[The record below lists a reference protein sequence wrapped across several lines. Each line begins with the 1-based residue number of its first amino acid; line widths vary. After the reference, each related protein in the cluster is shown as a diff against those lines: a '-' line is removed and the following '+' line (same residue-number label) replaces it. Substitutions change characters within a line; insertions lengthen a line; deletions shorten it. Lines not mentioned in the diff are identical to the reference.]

1 MNTQTTPVHI
11 RLWHHEFWLLV
22 IADLLLTMSV
32 YMLIPLFP
40 QWLMSEQHF
49 TPQQTG
55 LSMAAFAV
63 GLYLLG
69 AQCSWLVQRYR
80 RNVVCMW
87 AIIALAV
94 NLLLLGYFS
103 PLVTFPLVLLHRVCL
118 GAVFGLAQMVLTST
132 LIIDTCESHQRTEAN
147 FGAAWFSRFA
157 LSLGPVVGLVLALPA
172 ITDLLS
178 PITHHLPIITQ
189 HPTPIT
195 QTPITQHS
203 SPITQTPITLFISA
217 LLAMV
222 SMLLISRVTFPF
234 RTPDESVSFASL
246 DRFFL
251 PSGFALFLNLLI
263 ISTCVGMV
271 LSLSLSLM
279 FYALMMGGFLL
290 ALLARHFVFSNA
302 ELKSEV
308 ISGLILLLASL
319 IVMLVYPFD
328 PISPLLLGLAIGIV
342 CSRFLLFFVKLSR
355 HCQRGTSQSTYF
367 LSWET
372 GLALGLG
379 IGYGLFADSRDMLLY
394 TCLALTAM
402 ALVMYHFF
410 THHWFMTHKNR

>member
-1 MNTQTTPVHI
+1 MNSQTTPVHI

-32 YMLIPLFP
+32 YMLIPVMP
-40 QWLMSEQHF
+40 QWLMAGQHL

-55 LSMAAFAV
+55 LSMGAYAL

-69 AQCSWLVQRYR
+69 GQCSWLVQRFR

-87 AIIALAV
+87 AVIAMAV

-103 PLVTFPLVLLHRVCL
+103 PTATFPLVLLHRICL
-118 GAVFGLAQMVLTST
+118 GAAFGLAQMVLTST

-157 LSLGPVVGLVLALPA
+157 LSLGPVAGLVLSLPA
-172 ITDLLS
+172 VTNYLTAFTRPPS
-178 PITHHLPIITQ
+178 PITL
-189 HPTPIT
+189 HP
-195 QTPITQHS
+195 
-203 SPITQTPITLFISA
+203 SPITVALIAAAVLTL
-217 LLAMV
+217 V
-222 SMLLISRVTFPF
+222 GMLLISRVTFPF
-234 RTPDESVSFASL
+234 RTPDENVSFASL

-251 PSGFALFLNLLI
+251 PSGTMLFVNLLL
-263 ISTCVGMV
+263 ISTVVGLLTALPLTLV
-271 LSLSLSLM
+271 
-279 FYALMMGGFLL
+279 FYALVMGGFLL

-319 IVMLVYPFD
+319 FVLTFYPAN
-328 PISPLLLGLAIGIV
+328 PVAPLLLGLAVGIV

-379 IGYGLFADSRDMLLY
+379 IGYGLFADRRDMLLY
-394 TCLALTAM
+394 TCIALTAA

-410 THHWFMTHKNR
+410 THRWFMRHKNR